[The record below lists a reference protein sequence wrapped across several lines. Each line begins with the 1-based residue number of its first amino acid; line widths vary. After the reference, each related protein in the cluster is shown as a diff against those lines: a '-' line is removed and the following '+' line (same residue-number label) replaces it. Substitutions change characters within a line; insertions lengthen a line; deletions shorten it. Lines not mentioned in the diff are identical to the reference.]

1 VPGESDFS
9 EIAFAKLSI
18 FAAVLVCALDNMNS
32 ERALRDQA
40 WVGDAVL
47 ALYARRW
54 LLRHTPQRMSDADR
68 QQLFELFVSNQF
80 LSAFGEPTQ
89 VEATIG
95 RKFEQEG
102 LLAAFTH
109 IEKSL
114 LESFCRSARKRGYA
128 LANSPNDSFGNIR

>member
-1 VPGESDFS
+1 MFS
-9 EIAFAKLSI
+9 
-18 FAAVLVCALDNMNS
+18 AVLESVRDENMNS

-54 LLRHTPQRMSDADR
+54 LLRHMPKKMSDADR

-80 LSAFGEPTQ
+80 LSPFGEPTQ
-89 VEATIG
+89 VEAAIG

-102 LLAAFTH
+102 LLAAFTY
-109 IEKSL
+109 IENSF
-114 LESFCRSARKRGYA
+114 LESFCRSARKRGYILSA
-128 LANSPNDSFGNIR
+128 

>member
-1 VPGESDFS
+1 MSIDNTVRGE
-9 EIAFAKLSI
+9 
-18 FAAVLVCALDNMNS
+18 
-32 ERALRDQA
+32 A

-54 LLRHTPQRMSDADR
+54 LLRHTTKKMSDADR

-80 LSAFGEPTQ
+80 LSSFGEPSQ

-95 RKFEQEG
+95 RKFEEEG

-109 IEKSL
+109 IEKSFL
-114 LESFCRSARKRGYA
+114 DSFRKSARKRGYI
-128 LANSPNDSFGNIR
+128 LPGPRPILSETPDDQ

>member
-1 VPGESDFS
+1 MSIDNTVRGE
-9 EIAFAKLSI
+9 
-18 FAAVLVCALDNMNS
+18 
-32 ERALRDQA
+32 A

-54 LLRHTPQRMSDADR
+54 LLRHTTKKMSDADR

-80 LSAFGEPTQ
+80 LSSFGEPSQ

-95 RKFEQEG
+95 RKFEEEG

-109 IEKSL
+109 IEKSFL
-114 LESFCRSARKRGYA
+114 DAFRKSARKRGYILPHSGTILSVA
-128 LANSPNDSFGNIR
+128 PDDQ